1 MSFVDRM
8 LRGLE
13 EHKER
18 AFVVEMRGERQAT
31 TRGAL
36 LRAMVEDARDVLRE
50 RGVLAGDRVVLV
62 AANSAQ
68 WIAADLAVLAE
79 GATLV
84 PLYARQA
91 TAELA
96 GIIRDADPKL
106 VIIDAGL
113 ETPLAEAGV
122 VVPRLPIDALFPGSR
137 QAPKPAAPLA
147 RDHVVTI
154 IYTSGSSGE
163 PKGVMTTVANVEH
176 MLPILDTKLAELSGV
191 RGGNDRVF
199 HYLPFCFAGSRMVLW
214 ACLFR
219 QNGLHLSTRLDDLVR
234 ELGAARPEYFL
245 NVPALLDRVRTG
257 VEKKLGERPFAV
269 RALYRGAME
278 AHLRERRGEAR
289 KRDLALL
296 LLAERTLFPRIKEQI
311 GPALRGL
318 ICGSAPLS
326 EDTQAWFE
334 RIGIPIFQVYGLTET
349 TAIVTIDRRDA
360 VTVGRVGHA
369 IPGCELKLGEG
380 GELLIRGPNVF
391 PGYFRRPDATRDAF
405 TADGWFKT
413 GDQCEIDTR
422 GSLRVI
428 GRVKN
433 LLVPSSGHNV
443 APEPLEQLLIENIPG
458 AQQAVVVG
466 HGRPFLSA
474 VITGPVE
481 AREVEARLS
490 TVNEALPHYRRIR
503 RFVVTREAFS
513 PENGLLTANQK
524 LRRGEIERRYASEI
538 AELYA

>member
-1 MSFVDRM
+1 MSFIDRM
-8 LRGLE
+8 LRALDD
-13 EHKER
+13 HRER
-18 AFVVEMRGERQAT
+18 AFVVEIRGERQVT

-36 LRAMVEDARDVLRE
+36 LRAMVEEARVALRA
-50 RGVLAGDRVVLV
+50 RGVGPGDRVCLI
-62 AANSAQ
+62 AANSAR
-68 WIAADLAVLAE
+68 WIATDLAVLAE

-91 TAELA
+91 SSELA
-96 GIIRDADPKL
+96 GIVRDASPKL
-106 VIIDAGL
+106 LVMDPGL
-113 ETPLAEAGV
+113 EEQLASAGV
-122 VVPRLPIDALFPGSR
+122 SGPRISIDALFVGDRHEPR
-137 QAPKPAAPLA
+137 PAVAVA

-176 MLPILDTKLAELSGV
+176 MLPILDTQLFELSGV

-219 QNGLHLSTRLDDLVR
+219 QNGIHLSTRLDDLVR
-234 ELGAARPEYFL
+234 ELAIARPEYFL
-245 NVPALLDRVRTG
+245 NVPALLDRVRAG
-257 VEKKLGERPFAV
+257 VEKKLKERPLPV
-269 RALYRGAME
+269 RTLYQRAME
-278 AHLRERRGEAR
+278 AHGRERLGEAG
-289 KRDLALL
+289 KRDRAVLL
-296 LLAERTLFPRIKEQI
+296 VAERTLFPRIKEQI

-326 EDTQAWFE
+326 EETQAWFE
-334 RIGIPIFQVYGLTET
+334 RIGIPVFQVYGLTET
-349 TAIVTIDRRDA
+349 TAIVTIDRPHA

-380 GELLIRGPNVF
+380 GELLVRGPNVF
-391 PGYFRRPDATRDAF
+391 HGYFRRPDATREAF

-443 APEPLEQLLIENIPG
+443 APEPLEQLLVESIPG

-474 VITGPVE
+474 VITG
-481 AREVEARLS
+481 AIDRREVEAS
-490 TVNEALPHYRRIR
+490 IGAVNEALPHYRRIR
-503 RFVVTREAFS
+503 RFVVLREAFS